1 MARMSHHLTRFW
13 STDRSLS
20 VLLVLLFINIFV
32 LDSLSDFDMLRRFFL
47 RDLLFSLILITGVMA
62 VAKSRFV
69 TVPAVLIAIATLVV
83 RCAEIFVPGTSLAT
97 VDALLSL
104 VFLGMLTVVV
114 ALQVFREGP
123 ITVHRIMGAVVV
135 YLLLGLMW
143 AFAYKLVAMY
153 QPESFNIVETA
164 VPGQD
169 YDSMERFIYFSY
181 ITLTTLGYGDIT
193 AVTPVARSLAMLE
206 ALIGQLFPAILI
218 ARLVSMEL
226 YYRRSK

>member
-1 MARMSHHLTRFW
+1 
-13 STDRSLS
+13 
-20 VLLVLLFINIFV
+20 VLLFINIFV
-32 LDSLSDFDMLRRFFL
+32 LNSLSDFGILRRFFL
-47 RDLLFSLILITGVMA
+47 REFLFSLILITGVMA

-69 TVPAVLIAIATLVV
+69 TVPAALVALATLLV
-83 RCAEIFVPGTSLAT
+83 RWTETFVPGTSVAIL
-97 VDALLSL
+97 DALLSL
-104 VFLGMLTVVV
+104 VFLGMLIVVV
-114 ALQVFREGP
+114 ILQVFREGP

-143 AFAYKLVAMY
+143 AFAYKLVALY
-153 QPESFNIVETA
+153 QPESFNIVHTP

-226 YYRRSK
+226 FYRRSK